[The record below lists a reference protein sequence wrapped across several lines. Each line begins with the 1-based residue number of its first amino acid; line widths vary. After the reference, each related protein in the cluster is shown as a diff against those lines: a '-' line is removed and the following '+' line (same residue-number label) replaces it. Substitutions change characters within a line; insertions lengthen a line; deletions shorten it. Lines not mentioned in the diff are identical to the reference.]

1 MINEILKIGNS
12 ILKFLRW
19 VGLDNWITLFSA
31 LIGLGGV
38 YLTIQFTRS
47 QFNEDKRVGIKPH
60 LNLICKDVSC
70 WGDYIVESDIDDKFY
85 TDNPYHLFRKMSFG
99 NDESFS
105 IFYIALAI
113 ENIGL
118 GHALNFR
125 IINIYGENT
134 QISIMENLSIIKK
147 ENELKILLEVEKYV
161 QTKFISL
168 LDQANNNDLEKDKL
182 LMDTFSSGVLF
193 QEHPKDSEDLTVTDK
208 LINQSNEKIYIDVEY
223 DDLLKNKYRKT
234 FCIELY
240 FDLAFKNG
248 TTKPL
253 IDDKFPDYLLSG
265 EVKVL
270 DIESKEILIP
280 LKNKLFSTKIKAI
293 Q

>member
-85 TDNPYHLFRKMSFG
+85 TDNLYHLFRKMNFG

-134 QISIMENLSIIKK
+134 QISIMENLSIVKK
-147 ENELKILLEVEKYV
+147 ENELNIFLEAEKYV
-161 QTKFISL
+161 TTEFINL
-168 LDQANNNDLEKDKL
+168 LDQANNDDLERKKLFTDIFASGSIFQKYPKDYNDLTVKDKL
-182 LMDTFSSGVLF
+182 R
-193 QEHPKDSEDLTVTDK
+193 
-208 LINQSNEKIYIDVEY
+208 NQSKEKIYIDVEY
-223 DDLLKNKYRKT
+223 NDLLKNKYKKT
-234 FCIELY
+234 FCIELS
-240 FDLAFKNG
+240 FDLALKNG
-248 TTKPL
+248 NNKPL
-253 IDDKFPDYLLSG
+253 IDAKFREYLLSG
-265 EVKVL
+265 KVKVL

-280 LKNKLFSTKIKAI
+280 LKNKLFIPKIKAI
-293 Q
+293 K

>member
-12 ILKFLRW
+12 ILKFTKW
-19 VGLDNWITLFSA
+19 IGLDNWITLLSA
-31 LIGLGGV
+31 LIGLGGA
-38 YLTIQFTRS
+38 YLTIQFTRN
-47 QFNEDKRVGIKPH
+47 QFNEDKRIGIKPH

-70 WGDYIVESDIDDKFY
+70 WGDYIVESDIDDKFH
-85 TDNPYHLFRKMSFG
+85 TDNPYHLFRKMNFG

-134 QISIMENLSIIKK
+134 QISIMENLSIVKK

-168 LDQANNNDLEKDKL
+168 LDQANNNKLEKNKL
-182 LMDTFSSGVLF
+182 LLDIFSPGILF
-193 QEHPKDSEDLTVTDK
+193 QEHPKDSKDLTVRDK
-208 LINQSNEKIYIDVEY
+208 LINQSKEKIYIDVEY

-240 FDLAFKNG
+240 FDLDFKNG

-253 IDDKFPDYLLSG
+253 IDDKFPDYLLAG
-265 EVKVL
+265 NVKVL
-270 DIESKEILIP
+270 DVESKEILIP

-293 Q
+293 K

>member
-270 DIESKEILIP
+270 DIESKEFLI
-280 LKNKLFSTKIKAI
+280 S
-293 Q
+293 

>member
-147 ENELKILLEVEKYV
+147 ENELKVLLEVEKYV

-193 QEHPKDSEDLTVTDK
+193 QEHPKDSKDLTVTDK
-208 LINQSNEKIYIDVEY
+208 LINQSKEKIYIDVEY

-240 FDLAFKNG
+240 FDLALKNG